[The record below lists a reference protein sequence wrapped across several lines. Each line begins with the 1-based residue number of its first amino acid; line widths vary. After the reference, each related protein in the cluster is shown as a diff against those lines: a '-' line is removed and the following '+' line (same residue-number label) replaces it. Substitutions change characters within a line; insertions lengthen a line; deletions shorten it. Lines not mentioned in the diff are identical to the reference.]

1 MQWGL
6 CSLANAS
13 VKHLVCV
20 CAWVALLCAWEYAMG
35 LINTVKVYEHS
46 LTVVVKIVL
55 FVNNVCWA
63 LLWAMFLERVM

>member
-1 MQWGL
+1 M
-6 CSLANAS
+6 
-13 VKHLVCV
+13 